1 MCGEVSDTQMKE
13 RCEVRTHL
21 ASGNYAEI
29 QNARASQM
37 KLVVKNLPINA
48 GDVRDAVLI
57 PGLGRSPG
65 VVNGNPFQYSC
76 LENSKDRGVRWGH
89 KESETTEHTH
99 SEPDSSPNHWI
110 RSPGWP
116 VYSPLICSPLSTWS
130 DFFFLTINSPM

>member
-65 VVNGNPFQYSC
+65 VVNGNWLQCSC
-76 LENSKDRGVRWGH
+76 LENRMDGGAWWASPCGH
-89 KESETTEHTH
+89 RLEH
-99 SEPDSSPNHWI
+99 D
-110 RSPGWP
+110 
-116 VYSPLICSPLSTWS
+116 
-130 DFFFLTINSPM
+130 